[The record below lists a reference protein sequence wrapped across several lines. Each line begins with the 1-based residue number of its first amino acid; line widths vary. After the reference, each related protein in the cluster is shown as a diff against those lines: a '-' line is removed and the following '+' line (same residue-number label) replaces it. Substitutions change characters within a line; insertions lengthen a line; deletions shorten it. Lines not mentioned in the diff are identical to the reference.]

1 MIYQLCGKLTAR
13 VPNGFVLTTAAGVG
27 YQVLCAARTV
37 DFFAEQ
43 QQAEV
48 WIFTHMKDSLLCL
61 YGFGT
66 QRERE
71 FFGELTTING
81 VGPKLALLLLEAL
94 PINEILQ
101 AATAEE
107 HRPFMQ
113 VSGVGER
120 TARKLALEIKH
131 RLPKLQAL
139 LPPLPTEQLS
149 PHVQQQEEV
158 VSALLNMGFVEK
170 NVRGALVG
178 FAWQQGESTEET
190 LRRALQTLTHHA
202 HHAAQEVQQ

>member
-1 MIYQLCGKLTAR
+1 MIYQLHGTLTAR
-13 VPNGFVLTTAAGVG
+13 VPHGFVLTTAAGVG

-48 WIFTHMKDSLLCL
+48 WIFTHMKDSGLYL

-71 FFGELTTING
+71 FFGELTSING
-81 VGPKLALLLLEAL
+81 VGPKMALQLLEAL
-94 PINEILQ
+94 TVSEILQ
-101 AATAEE
+101 AATTEE
-107 HRPFMQ
+107 HRAFMQ

-139 LPPLPTEQLS
+139 LPPLTTEQAS
-149 PHVQQQEEV
+149 PHAQQQEEV
-158 VSALLNMGFVEK
+158 VSALLNMGFAEK
-170 NVRGALVG
+170 SVRSALVG
-178 FAWQQGESTEET
+178 FDWQRGKSTAVV
-190 LRRALQTLTHHA
+190 LRQALQMLTHSA
-202 HHAAQEVQQ
+202 HSVAQGAQ